1 MCVAEVTLARKCVI
15 VKLGRDGVVL
25 GWVRVLQAPPTFDA
39 LETTRQTEEHMP
51 TVRLQFEEINGSVIR
66 IDPVDLDDP
75 AQRPYRDA
83 GGYPV
88 HLFTVSG
95 STAISLQ
102 LPGD

>member
-1 MCVAEVTLARKCVI
+1 M
-15 VKLGRDGVVL
+15 
-25 GWVRVLQAPPTFDA
+25 RVLQAPLTFEA
-39 LETTRQTEEHMP
+39 QQNISQTEEQMP
-51 TVRLQFEEINGSVIR
+51 TVRLQFEAINGSVIR
-66 IDPVDLDDP
+66 IDPVNLDDP

-88 HLFTVSG
+88 HLFEVFG